1 MRKISLPVKGGMLN
15 EVRYFRRRCNIRLNL
30 LLGIPFRR
38 GYLLVGCFSEEF
50 FYDAHQIAIA
60 VWCTW
65 LRENV
70 SNS

>member
-15 EVRYFRRRCNIRLNL
+15 EVRYLRRCNIRLNL

-38 GYLLVGCFSEEF
+38 GYLLVGCFLEEF
-50 FYDAHQIAIA
+50 FHDAHLIAIA

-70 SNS
+70 CDS